1 MIYLDEKT
9 TAALI
14 SHELAYKAVKAA
26 FSSVQDQHSS
36 IFPVVNASGPIEGS
50 MFSLKSAC
58 TNQLLGWKMGSYG
71 LAIISL
77 GDRTMVLISFFF
89 HRIRGK

>member
-36 IFPVVNASGPIEGS
+36 IFPVVNASGP
-50 MFSLKSAC
+50 
-58 TNQLLGWKMGSYG
+58 
-71 LAIISL
+71 
-77 GDRTMVLISFFF
+77 
-89 HRIRGK
+89 